1 MTASSSARRA
11 REPPDRCDAAAGH
24 QPVVVSWAPVPQH
37 ARRRQRSRPAMNDVG
52 IDRRKNQRRRIVFQI
67 AQHYHTFVA

>member
-1 MTASSSARRA
+1 
-11 REPPDRCDAAAGH
+11 
-24 QPVVVSWAPVPQH
+24 
-37 ARRRQRSRPAMNDVG
+37 MNDVG